1 MHVCLQNPDKL
12 FQKCHSLEL
21 KALTIPI
28 VKGSL
33 IYRVIE
39 VSLEEESLGLSLDI
53 VLHMY
58 AIHTLL
64 KYGIRPNK

>member
-39 VSLEEESLGLSLDI
+39 VSLGE
-53 VLHMY
+53 
-58 AIHTLL
+58 
-64 KYGIRPNK
+64 